1 MLNLWLHFHGQGCP
15 SPVWISSLE
24 QSHLVR
30 RANPASLRS
39 VTPNPPC
46 VVGRQTVAQATR
58 HFPRTEQS
66 WPAQKNFR
74 RILSISSI
82 AQAGSCSAIIVYVGI
97 VERTVGSNRARRWT
111 PTQQPPENSTRL
123 RRGHDRR
130 PSRRRAEHLV
140 ATATTAKQAIL
151 HYN

>member
-1 MLNLWLHFHGQGCP
+1 M
-15 SPVWISSLE
+15 IT
-24 QSHLVR
+24 LVIAVR
-30 RANPASLRS
+30 CLKSRMLRS
-39 VTPNPPC
+39 FHRCHATIMKSVDAPFLLLGCCMAT
-46 VVGRQTVAQATR
+46 GRSQCYLRSLSLPKVQA
-58 HFPRTEQS
+58 HL
-66 WPAQKNFR
+66 AQKNFR

-97 VERTVGSNRARRWT
+97 VERTVGRNRARRWT

-130 PSRRRAEHLV
+130 PPRRRAEHLV